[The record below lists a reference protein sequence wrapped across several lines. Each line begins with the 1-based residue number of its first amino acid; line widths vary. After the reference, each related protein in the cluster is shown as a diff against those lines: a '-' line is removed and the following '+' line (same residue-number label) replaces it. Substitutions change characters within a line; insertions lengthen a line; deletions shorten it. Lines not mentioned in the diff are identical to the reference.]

1 MINKKEIF
9 RTIKYFLVAISAAA
23 IQMISAFLLELVIFK
38 RVIPDGATLHF
49 VIELDKSSF
58 LAESIGLALSI
69 VWNFTF
75 NRKYT
80 FKAASNMPISMALAF
95 LFYVPFYPFQI
106 WYIDA
111 VRKALLPS
119 VGEDFAFVIAQVT
132 IILMNGILEFL
143 WQRFVVFGKKVDTND
158 VAQKQRD
165 GAQAVAEQTS
175 AESATA
181 TEQPTDTVAE

>member
-80 FKAASNMPISMALAF
+80 FKAATNVPVSMALAF

-106 WYIDA
+106 WYIDT
-111 VRKALLPS
+111 VRKALLPT

-165 GAQAVAEQTS
+165 GAQAVAEVAQT
-175 AESATA
+175 TA
-181 TEQPTDTVAE
+181 EQPVDTAEE

>member
-1 MINKKEIF
+1 MSINKKEIF
-9 RTIKYFLVAISAAA
+9 RTIKYFLVAISAAG
-23 IQMISAFLLELVIFK
+23 IQMLSAFLLELVIFK
-38 RVIPDGATLHF
+38 RIIPDGETLFF

-69 VWNFTF
+69 IWNFTF
-75 NRKYT
+75 NRKFT
-80 FKAASNMPISMALAF
+80 FKAATNVPLSMALAF

-119 VGEDFAFVIAQVT
+119 LGEDFAFVIAQVT

-143 WQRFVVFGKKVDTND
+143 WQRFVVFGKKVDTNAAATKEREKQQD
-158 VAQKQRD
+158 EKAENDKNAQ
-165 GAQAVAEQTS
+165 
-175 AESATA
+175 
-181 TEQPTDTVAE
+181 